1 MYTESIGETIF
12 RMRKKRGMSRA
23 ELAEKVGISESHLS
37 KIEAGSRKP
46 SMETYER
53 IMETLGAEVRLKD
66 DETSLNGKC
75 LAKIR
80 ESILEKTEAQ
90 ALFIIGIVEYVSEYL
105 DHISK

>member
-1 MYTESIGETIF
+1 MTYNKAMVE
-12 RMRKKRGMSRA
+12 RKWKRWKQQ
-23 ELAEKVGISESHLS
+23 E
-37 KIEAGSRKP
+37 EAKP

-90 ALFIIGIVEYVSEYL
+90 ALFIIGIVEYVSEYI